1 MDKVN
6 VLIMAGDSGKRE
18 YDNQITNKSLIDVS
32 GKWMV
37 EYVSRCP
44 KGFGYDCQDSH
55 CWTCR
60 NPKIQ
65 AGG

>member
-37 EYVSRCP
+37 EYVVDALR
-44 KGFGYDCQDSH
+44 DSGMIA
-55 CWTCR
+55 R
-60 NPKIQ
+60 IAIVGPAEILKSQ